1 MCGAPG
7 ASVGANAR
15 QWGVE
20 SRQGAENSAL
30 KNIAPFNRTPF
41 NTSGNASTSSRFSGR
56 PAKYGGARAKH
67 SKATGLA
74 GTNFNRGH
82 GQRTGE
88 PTEPLAPRDVV
99 QSKAAHRKTETL
111 RNQQVF
117 AEDFAECRV
126 RQLVS

>member
-41 NTSGNASTSSRFSGR
+41 NTSENASTSSGFL
-56 PAKYGGARAKH
+56 RA
-67 SKATGLA
+67 L
-74 GTNFNRGH
+74 R
-82 GQRTGE
+82 
-88 PTEPLAPRDVV
+88 
-99 QSKAAHRKTETL
+99 KAAWRPRTA
-111 RNQQVF
+111 F
-117 AEDFAECRV
+117 
-126 RQLVS
+126 

>member
-41 NTSGNASTSSRFSGR
+41 NTSENASILLRLPPDAPQSFVA
-56 PAKYGGARAKH
+56 PAQA
-67 SKATGLA
+67 
-74 GTNFNRGH
+74 F
-82 GQRTGE
+82 
-88 PTEPLAPRDVV
+88 
-99 QSKAAHRKTETL
+99 
-111 RNQQVF
+111 
-117 AEDFAECRV
+117 
-126 RQLVS
+126 

>member
-41 NTSGNASTSSRFSGR
+41 NTSENASILLRLPPDAPPKPR
-56 PAKYGGARAKH
+56 GARAKH
-67 SKATGLA
+67 SKPSGLA
-74 GTNFNRGH
+74 GKN
-82 GQRTGE
+82 
-88 PTEPLAPRDVV
+88 
-99 QSKAAHRKTETL
+99 
-111 RNQQVF
+111 
-117 AEDFAECRV
+117 C
-126 RQLVS
+126 RQLVLTAAEFDFPAALPPSVRYSRRAIMVG

>member
-41 NTSGNASTSSRFSGR
+41 NTSENASILLRLPPDARKVSRR
-56 PAKYGGARAKH
+56 PRRA
-67 SKATGLA
+67 
-74 GTNFNRGH
+74 F
-82 GQRTGE
+82 
-88 PTEPLAPRDVV
+88 
-99 QSKAAHRKTETL
+99 
-111 RNQQVF
+111 
-117 AEDFAECRV
+117 
-126 RQLVS
+126 